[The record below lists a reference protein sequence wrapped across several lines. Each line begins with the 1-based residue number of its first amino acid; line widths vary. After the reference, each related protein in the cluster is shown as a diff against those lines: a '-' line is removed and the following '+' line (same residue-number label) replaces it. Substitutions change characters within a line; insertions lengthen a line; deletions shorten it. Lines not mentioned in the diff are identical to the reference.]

1 VCPCGFYDDVEPGG
15 VSMTT
20 LLRVCVIDPCMFCD
34 DVNRGALY
42 DDVAA
47 CVIDPS
53 MFCDDVNRGALYDDV
68 ATCVSL
74 TLACSVTMLTRVRCT
89 MTLLRVSVIDPRAFN
104 DDVEGCGVVGRP
116 DRVFLYVF

>member
-42 DDVAA
+42 DDVA
-47 CVIDPS
+47 
-53 MFCDDVNRGALYDDV
+53 
-68 ATCVSL
+68 TCVSL
-74 TLACSVTMLTRVRCT
+74 TRACSVTMLTRVRCT